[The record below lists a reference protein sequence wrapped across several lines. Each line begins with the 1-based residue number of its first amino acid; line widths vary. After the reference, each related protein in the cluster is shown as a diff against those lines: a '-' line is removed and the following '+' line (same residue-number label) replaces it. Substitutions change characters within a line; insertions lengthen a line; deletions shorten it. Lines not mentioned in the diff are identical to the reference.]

1 MIFFFSLQHP
11 THHNHNSTQAE
22 DENISIV
29 PNFNSNVLNFL
40 NGDFGPFTSNFPTDV
55 PIWLALAL
63 KERHKCRIE
72 APLWMTP
79 DILKSI
85 LDEEQRDTNV
95 FSTNLPFHYLE
106 IAHVLF
112 NNASDNIEDVDHIR
126 TLIEDIAT
134 ARATK
139 LRKGANSV
147 MDLAAN
153 EEGRDV
159 PGTKM
164 NGKNKNIQTKRRRV
178 CVCIYSQLM
187 EKHNC

>member
-1 MIFFFSLQHP
+1 
-11 THHNHNSTQAE
+11 
-22 DENISIV
+22 
-29 PNFNSNVLNFL
+29 
-40 NGDFGPFTSNFPTDV
+40 
-55 PIWLALAL
+55 
-63 KERHKCRIE
+63 
-72 APLWMTP
+72 MTP

-164 NGKNKNIQTKRRRV
+164 NGKSKIYKAKESV
-178 CVCIYSQLM
+178 CVHIFATYGKAQLLR
-187 EKHNC
+187 C